1 MIDPQVLG
9 FVVFL
14 LIALGVTA
22 VGLLLRDMAALV
34 LRRDGRRSTI
44 TLRSTPD
51 YLSAERS
58 PGLIASLDQQ
68 IYQLVQQSGLGWSGW
83 SLLMLMACSALG
95 AGGSV
100 FFLTEDPLA
109 GWFATIPGMLLPLPF
124 VIIHRNRR
132 MRKMQQQLP
141 DALDLLSR
149 AVSAGESLE
158 QAIELVADKTASPL
172 GYEFKH
178 CAKQLDLGL
187 SVPAS
192 VRAMARRVPLTEMK
206 IFSATLS
213 VYRQTGGHLASTLQR
228 LATVIRDRLT
238 YRRQLRATTAAGR
251 FSATVVA
258 MIGPILF
265 TYMMLFQSEYFS
277 KLISISI
284 GQYLLATAVILE
296 LIGIF
301 WITRLLRQQW

>member
-1 MIDPQVLG
+1 M
-9 FVVFL
+9 
-14 LIALGVTA
+14 
-22 VGLLLRDMAALV
+22 
-34 LRRDGRRSTI
+34 RRSPFSSR
-44 TLRSTPD
+44 RS
-51 YLSAERS
+51 
-58 PGLIASLDQQ
+58 LIHSTD
-68 IYQLVQQSGLGWSGW
+68 
-83 SLLMLMACSALG
+83 
-95 AGGSV
+95 
-100 FFLTEDPLA
+100 T
-109 GWFATIPGMLLPLPF
+109 
-124 VIIHRNRR
+124 
-132 MRKMQQQLP
+132 
-141 DALDLLSR
+141 
-149 AVSAGESLE
+149 
-158 QAIELVADKTASPL
+158 
-172 GYEFKH
+172 
-178 CAKQLDLGL
+178 GL